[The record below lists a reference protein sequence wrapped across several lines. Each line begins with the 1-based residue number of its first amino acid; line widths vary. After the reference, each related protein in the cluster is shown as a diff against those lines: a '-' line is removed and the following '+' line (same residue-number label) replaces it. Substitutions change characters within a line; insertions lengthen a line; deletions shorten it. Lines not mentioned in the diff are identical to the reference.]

1 MEKTFFSRTGELVW
15 EEIFDLTFFFVIIFT
30 LFSVCPFLKFGVPK
44 CREFYVDLKKKKN
57 IHTLF
62 LGVMCIYFHLYT
74 RKCPNYELSSHK
86 NVRNRYR
93 KYFSAKNIFSRVKY
107 KYLPSF

>member
-44 CREFYVDLKKKKN
+44 CREFYVDFKKKKYPY
-57 IHTLF
+57 IIFRGDVHLF
-62 LGVMCIYFHLYT
+62 SLIYTQVSKLRTFVT
-74 RKCPNYELSSHK
+74 
-86 NVRNRYR
+86 
-93 KYFSAKNIFSRVKY
+93 
-107 KYLPSF
+107 